1 MAYFRSSHHGKT
13 LLFFMSFVNKIKMRK
28 ERFGVS
34 KNLWLVISLAFKI
47 ELVANLCVTVLFKAL
62 LYTD

>member
-1 MAYFRSSHHGKT
+1 
-13 LLFFMSFVNKIKMRK
+13 MSFVNKIKMRK